1 MAKQNPDL
9 LFLKVGDGA
18 DPETFSTLCGLN
30 SRNLTIDGET
40 IDVTTIDCTGSGDK
54 LFREMV
60 AGISQMSF
68 SGSGFFESKAQTVI
82 LVNSKLTGTA
92 VLNFQV
98 VVPGL
103 GTFEG
108 PFIIDSLGVAGEI
121 NGGGVTMEVA
131 LSSSGT
137 ITFTAE
143 V

>member
-9 LFLKVGDGA
+9 MFLKLGDGQE
-18 DPETFSTLCGLN
+18 PETFATLCGLN

-40 IDVTTIDCTGSGDK
+40 IDVTTVDCTGSENK
-54 LFREMV
+54 LFREMM

-68 SGSGFFESKAQTVI
+68 SGSGFFESKAQTTI

-92 VLNFQV
+92 VLNYQV
-98 VVPGL
+98 IVPGL
-103 GTFEG
+103 GEFEG
-108 PFIIDSLGVAGEI
+108 PFIIDSLGIAGEL

-131 LSSSGT
+131 LSSAGT

-143 V
+143 T